1 MTQIW
6 AHTLERVFLVNTR
19 EIPNWVKEKYRP
31 RGEKYPSPDKSS
43 QVFVG
48 NTFHTLG
55 FAGLFLPIELLV
67 RIVSFEEGI
76 WRSDEKEK
84 AVF

>member
-1 MTQIW
+1 M
-6 AHTLERVFLVNTR
+6 
-19 EIPNWVKEKYRP
+19 
-31 RGEKYPSPDKSS
+31 
-43 QVFVG
+43 G